1 MDDAI
6 RKAAVLVE
14 ALAYIRQF
22 RDRYVVIKLGG
33 SAFDEPEAVRKCLT
47 DVLFM
52 QTVGM
57 RPIIVHGGGKAI
69 SRAMEA
75 SGIQPE
81 FVHGRRKTTEA
92 VLEIAKETLTGL
104 AESLAD
110 ELNSQ
115 GGRAVALH
123 PGTENVLLG
132 HHILVDTPEGPTDL
146 GRVGEVVDLKRDTLV
161 VSCRAGTIPVIPSI
175 AVDLAA
181 TAGKPQYLNVNA
193 DTAAAS
199 LARIM
204 NVEKLAFL
212 SDVPGILKDR
222 DDPGSRISHVTRAE
236 CRALIEDGTIAAGMI
251 PKVEASLEALDAGVR
266 KVHMVDA
273 SMPHSLLVE
282 IFSTTGVGTEIVP

>member
-1 MDDAI
+1 MDAI
-6 RKAAVLVE
+6 DKSAVLIE
-14 ALAYIRQF
+14 ALPYIRQF

-69 SRAMEA
+69 SRAMEQA
-75 SGIQPE
+75 GIEPE
-81 FVHGRRKTTEA
+81 FVHGRRATNEST
-92 VLEIAKETLTGL
+92 LEIAVRTLCGI
-104 AESLAD
+104 ADNLAD

-132 HHILVDTPEGPTDL
+132 RHILVDTPEGPTDL

-161 VSCRAGTIPVIPSI
+161 VSCRAGTIPVIPCI
-175 AVDLAA
+175 ATDLATTTDGA
-181 TAGKPQYLNVNA
+181 NLLNVNA
-193 DTAAAS
+193 DTAAAC
-199 LARIM
+199 LARLM
-204 NVEKLAFL
+204 NVEKLVFL

-222 DDPGSRISHVTRAE
+222 NDPTTLISHVDRGQ
-236 CRALIEDGTIAAGMI
+236 CRDLITDGTIAAGMI
-251 PKVEASLEALDAGVR
+251 PKVEASLDALDAGVR

-282 IFSTTGVGTEIVP
+282 IFSNVGVGTEIVR

>member
-14 ALAYIRQF
+14 ALGYIRQF
-22 RDRYVVIKLGG
+22 RDRYIVIKLGG

-69 SRAMEA
+69 SAAMAKAGLET
-75 SGIQPE
+75 E

-92 VLEIAKETLTGL
+92 VLDIAVDTLTGL
-104 AESLAD
+104 SETLAD
-110 ELNSQ
+110 ELRTQ
-115 GGRAVALH
+115 GGNALALH
-123 PGTENVLLG
+123 PGNDNVLLG
-132 HHILVDTPEGPTDL
+132 QHILVDTPEGPTDL
-146 GRVGEVVDLKRDTLV
+146 GRVGEVVDLKRSTLV
-161 VSCRAGTIPVIPSI
+161 VTCRSGAIPIIPCI
-175 AVDLAA
+175 AVDLADPA
-181 TAGKPQYLNVNA
+181 KLLNVNA
-193 DTAAAS
+193 DTAAAC
-199 LARIM
+199 LARLM
-204 NVEKLAFL
+204 NVEKLVFL
-212 SDVPGILKDR
+212 SDVPGILRDR
-222 DDPGSRISHVTRAE
+222 DDLSTLISHVDRGQ
-236 CRALIEDGTIAAGMI
+236 CRELIADGTIAAGMI

-282 IFSTTGVGTEIVP
+282 IFSNVGVGTEIVQ

>member
-1 MDDAI
+1 MDEAVQ
-6 RKAAVLVE
+6 KAAVLIE

-22 RDRYVVIKLGG
+22 KDRYVVIKLGG
-33 SAFDEPEAVRKCLT
+33 SALDEPAAVRKCLT

-75 SGIQPE
+75 SGIDVE

-92 VLEIAKETLTGL
+92 VLEIAMTTLCGI
-104 AESLAD
+104 AEDLAD
-110 ELNSQ
+110 DLNSQ

-132 HHILVDTPEGPTDL
+132 QHILVDTPAGPTDL

-181 TAGKPQYLNVNA
+181 TATSYLNVNA
-193 DTAAAS
+193 DTAAAA

-204 NVEKLAFL
+204 NVEKLVFL
-212 SDVPGILKDR
+212 SDVPGILRDR
-222 DDPGSRISHVTRAE
+222 DDPSSLISHVDRDQ
-236 CRALIEDGTIAAGMI
+236 CRKLIEDGTIAAGMI

-273 SMPHSLLVE
+273 SQPHSLLIE
-282 IFSTTGVGTEIVP
+282 IFSQIGVGTEIVQ